1 MLRFRVRAAIAML
14 RVHAQEKAICLTSRD
29 ALTPDIG
36 GCQAARGLPTHTS
49 QATSS
54 NHRAAF
60 FCPAVKIATFNINNV
75 NGDRVSTEVGARIPL
90 HVSCETR
97 WVGPRERRTCFVGG
111 WR

>member
-1 MLRFRVRAAIAML
+1 MLRFRARAAIAML

-75 NGDRVSTEVGARIPL
+75 NGDRVSTEVGARIP
-90 HVSCETR
+90 ST
-97 WVGPRERRTCFVGG
+97 
-111 WR
+111 